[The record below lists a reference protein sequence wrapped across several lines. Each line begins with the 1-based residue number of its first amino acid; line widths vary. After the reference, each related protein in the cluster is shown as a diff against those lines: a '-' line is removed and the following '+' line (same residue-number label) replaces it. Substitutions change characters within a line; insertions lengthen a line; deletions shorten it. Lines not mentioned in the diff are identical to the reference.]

1 MATGEPQAMS
11 RARRDLLARLRAMDE
26 PASVDAL
33 AQACAQHPNT
43 VREHLEAL
51 VVSGQAQR
59 VSAAAPT
66 GRGRPARL
74 YRAVER
80 PVVPAAAATLATVLA
95 AQLAGRPE
103 ARAEGVAAGRVWAH
117 GLRGREQSAGGDRQ
131 RHTPSAVRGRVATT
145 LAETGFVVEPDADDA
160 TLLRLTGCPLLEA
173 AREHPDVVC
182 SVHLGLVQGLLDDAG
197 DTGTAARLLPF
208 AARDA
213 CLLNLGAGTGS

>member
-1 MATGEPQAMS
+1 MS

-33 AQACAQHPNT
+33 SRECGQHPNT

-59 VSAAAPT
+59 VSAAAPA

-80 PVVPAAAATLATVLA
+80 PVVPAAAATLASVLA

-103 ARAEGVAAGRVWAH
+103 ARAEGVAAGRVWAQ
-117 GLRGREQSAGGDRQ
+117 GLRDTEQAAGGGPQ
-131 RHTPSAVRGRVATT
+131 HHTPTAVRGRIATT
-145 LAETGFVVEPDADDA
+145 LTETGFVVEQDDEDS
-160 TLLRLTGCPLLEA
+160 TVLRLTGCPLLEA

-197 DTGTAARLLPF
+197 DTETGARLLPF
-208 AARDA
+208 ATSDA
-213 CLLNLGAGTGS
+213 CLLHLGAGAGS

>member
-1 MATGEPQAMS
+1 MPAGEPQAMS
-11 RARRDLLARLRAMDE
+11 RARRSLLDRLRAMDE
-26 PASVDAL
+26 AASVDVL
-33 AQACAQHPNT
+33 SQACSQHPNT

-51 VVSGQAQR
+51 VVSGQVRR
-59 VSAAAPT
+59 VSAAAPS

-74 YRAVER
+74 YRAAER
-80 PVVPAAAATLATVLA
+80 PVAPAAAATLASVLA

-103 ARAEGVAAGRVWAH
+103 ARAEGVAAGRVWAQ
-117 GLRGREQSAGGDRQ
+117 GLQDTKRAAGGGRQ

-208 AARDA
+208 AASDA
-213 CLLNLGAGTGS
+213 CLLHLGAGEGS